1 MQIIFFGTNI
11 DTIDEFKMKNSI
23 ENALVAYDVQTLTQS
38 LEKQE
43 HSIVIA
49 DYDSIAS
56 EINKMISSNAIVNN
70 LIVLENTPEIITGK
84 MLVSH
89 KIKAYGNIRMLNT
102 HYKQMIETVKEE
114 KVWTYPELTAALV
127 RSRKKTSLSEE
138 SLKFVENRLTDK
150 EKDVLLRVLDGLT
163 NDAIANNLG
172 VTTRTIKAHMSSI
185 FSKLHVNDRLGLV
198 LLLK

>member
-1 MQIIFFGTNI
+1 MKIIFFGTNI
-11 DTIDEFKMKNSI
+11 DTIDEFKTKHSI
-23 ENALVAYDVQTLTQS
+23 EGALVAYDVKTLIQS
-38 LEKQE
+38 IQE
-43 HSIVIA
+43 RTNSVVIA
-49 DYDSIAS
+49 DYDSVAP
-56 EINKMISSNAIVNN
+56 EINKMISSNTIVEN

-89 KIKAYGNIRMLNT
+89 KVKAYGNIRMLNI
-102 HYKQMIETVKEE
+102 HYKQMIETVNEE

-150 EKDVLLRVLDGLT
+150 EKDVLLHVLDGLT
-163 NDAIANNLG
+163 NDAIANNFG
-172 VTTRTIKAHMSSI
+172 ITTRTIKAHMSSI

>member
-1 MQIIFFGTNI
+1 MKIIFFGTNI
-11 DTIDEFKMKNSI
+11 DTIDEFKTKHSI
-23 ENALVAYDVQTLTQS
+23 EGALVAYDVQTLIQS
-38 LEKQE
+38 IQE
-43 HSIVIA
+43 HTNSVVIA
-49 DYDSIAS
+49 DYDSVAP
-56 EINKMISSNAIVNN
+56 EINKMISSNTIVEN

-89 KIKAYGNIRMLNT
+89 KVKAYGNIRMLNI
-102 HYKQMIETVKEE
+102 HYKQMIETVNEE

-150 EKDVLLRVLDGLT
+150 EKDVLLHVLDGLT
-163 NDAIANNLG
+163 NDAIANNFG
-172 VTTRTIKAHMSSI
+172 ITTRTIKAHMSSI